1 MTTKICYT
9 KVSTNEKLF
18 EKRTQVKNKHV
29 LKDNVV
35 NIFYYFLT
43 TNTTKLRKTKQQ

>member
-35 NIFYYFLT
+35 KHILLFPDHQYNKIT
-43 TNTTKLRKTKQQ
+43 EN